1 MLLKSNS
8 SHNSVKRYLKE
19 EFSIGSKFV
28 SLNKDIKRNISPIEL
43 KGSMLVSDLINFYD
57 LQGVQVNL
65 YNSDGI
71 SIPRRLTLER
81 AREFNLERSKDSDF
95 ESLISSLI
103 SMSNTSDYSDIEW
116 IKRIFKR
123 AIKKIPTPEDVE
135 ILKDLL
141 AKVYSNN
148 DKFLSSDFDEI
159 SELFP

>member
-81 AREFNLERSKDSDF
+81 ASEFNLERSKDSDF

>member
-1 MLLKSNS
+1 MLIKSTS
-8 SHNSVKRYLKE
+8 PHNSVKRYLKE